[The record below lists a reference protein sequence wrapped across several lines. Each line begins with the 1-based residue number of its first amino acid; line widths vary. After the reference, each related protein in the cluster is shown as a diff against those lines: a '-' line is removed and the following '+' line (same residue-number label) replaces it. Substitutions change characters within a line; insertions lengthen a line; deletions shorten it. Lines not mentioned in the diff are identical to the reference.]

1 MLWKSILITPFQHL
15 VDAVTDANNLHFTQ
29 RKIWFNS
36 VAATIIRNLN
46 IVGCNSEGDGITTVR
61 ASTTDY
67 QSAGTSQDISVPA
80 DESVSAAVNTG
91 NLTIAANGFLYLYI
105 HAAGNHQGVMLQ
117 FEAEKQ

>member
-15 VDAVTDANNLHFTQ
+15 IDAVTDANNLHFTQ
-29 RKIWFNS
+29 RKIWFNT

-46 IVGCNSEGDGITTVR
+46 VVGCNSEGDSTTTIR

-67 QSAGTSQDISVPA
+67 QSAGSSQDISVPA
-80 DESVSAAVNTG
+80 SASVSAAVNTG

-105 HAAGNHQGVMLQ
+105 ITAGNHQGVSVQ